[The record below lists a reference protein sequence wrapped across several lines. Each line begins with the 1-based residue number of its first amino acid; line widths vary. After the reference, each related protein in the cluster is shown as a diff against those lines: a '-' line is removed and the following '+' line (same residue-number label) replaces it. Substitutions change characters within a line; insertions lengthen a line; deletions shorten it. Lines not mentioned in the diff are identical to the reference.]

1 MLMKAKSLLSCLIL
15 LFMAASLLGVAAWRA
30 RTNTAEVTVV
40 NEANE
45 LIETCSIELAGKT
58 AVIHGIAPGAQAF
71 VVFDVGPKTDY
82 DVTVQ
87 FIQGGTLHAK
97 VGYVTRGF
105 DYQDTI
111 SIRPASIELSARTLN
126 EIKKSR

>member
-1 MLMKAKSLLSCLIL
+1 MLMKAKNPLSRLIL
-15 LFMAASLLGVAAWRA
+15 LFVAVSLLGVAASCA
-30 RTNTAEVTVV
+30 RTNTAELTVV

-45 LIETCSIELAGKT
+45 LVETCSIELAGKI
-58 AVIHGIAPGAQAF
+58 AVIQDIAPGAQAF
-71 VVFDVGPKTDY
+71 VVFDVGSETDY

-87 FIQGGTLHAK
+87 FVHGGKVHAK
-97 VGYVTRGF
+97 VGYVTPGF

-111 SIRPASIELSARTLN
+111 SIRSNSIELSARTLN